1 MNISIIGGGTTKFG
15 ELWNSSPRE
24 LAREA
29 FGHALD
35 ASGVKKENIDALFV
49 GNMLGGIL
57 GNQENIGAFYAEELD
72 LMPIPAFRIE
82 GACAS
87 GGLALHNGV
96 LAVKSGQ
103 YKTVAIL
110 GVEKMTDAGGDLVAS
125 ALMAAGSD
133 EERQSG
139 ITFPGLY
146 AIMARAYMEKYNI
159 TESDLAEVAVKNH
172 FHGSFNPKAQFKFK
186 ITREDVLESAKIA
199 DPLKLLDC
207 SPVTDGAACVII
219 TSDEK
224 LMKKESVEIV
234 ASEVGTDTLSLS
246 KRETLTSIRGV
257 KDAAR
262 RAFAQAKITPS
273 DVSVAEVHDCFSI
286 AELIALED
294 IGFSKEGKAS
304 HDINDGVFGRD
315 SGKIVVNPS
324 GGLKACGHPVGAT
337 GIKQA
342 VEVYEQLLGIAGSKQ
357 AINPGGFGL
366 THNVGGSGAVAAIHI
381 FKKGKS

>member
-15 ELWNSSPRE
+15 ELWNNSPRE

-29 FGHALD
+29 FGHATMS
-35 ASGVKKENIDALFV
+35 SGVKKDQIDALFV

-72 LMPIPAFRIE
+72 LTPIPAFRIE

-96 LAVKSGQ
+96 NALKSGM
-103 YKTVAIL
+103 YKTVAVL

-146 AIMARAYMEKYNI
+146 AIMARAYMDAYKV
-159 TESDLAEVAVKNH
+159 TEDDLSEVSVLNH
-172 FHGSFNPKAQFKFK
+172 LHGSFNSKAQFKFK
-186 ITREDVLESAKIA
+186 ITKQDVLESAKIA
-199 DPLKLLDC
+199 DPLRLLDC
-207 SPVTDGAACVII
+207 SPVTDGAACII
-219 TSDEK
+219 ISSDEK
-224 LMKKESVEIV
+224 YIGKNSVEIV

-273 DVSVAEVHDCFSI
+273 DVTVAEVHDCFSI
-286 AELIALED
+286 AELIAIED
-294 IGFSKEGKAS
+294 LGFSKEGQA
-304 HDINDGVFGRD
+304 INDLKKGMFTRQ
-315 SGKIVVNPS
+315 SGKIVINPS

-342 VEVYEQLLGIAGSKQ
+342 VEVYEQLLGIAGEKQ
-357 AINPGGFGL
+357 AIKPGGFGL
-366 THNVGGSGAVAAIHI
+366 THNVGGSGAVAAVHI
-381 FKKGKS
+381 LKKG